1 MSEDASLLW
10 AEVAV
15 FSALEKTLHYLV
27 PEELAPLTAV
37 GARVL
42 VPLGRRQSTGLV
54 LHVSSDPP
62 PIPKDVKARFIHSL
76 LDPSPVVPREL
87 IELCRWISSYYF
99 YPLGEVLQASLP
111 SGLTNPPEPFFRLL
125 SSHHVHGLSGV
136 SRELLDSIGRKRG
149 AGFKALQRQFP
160 SLKNLRTHLNRLE
173 AEGFIERV
181 HVHEDSLP
189 APKILKS
196 VRLLRRPENI
206 PSRSKNLLQLL
217 EFLEGQEGGS
227 LVSDL
232 RRSVSNADY
241 WIRKL
246 KDEGCLE
253 MVTREVP
260 RETCETDCSQAL
272 CQEKDLE
279 LTGEQAEALNLLLP
293 AMDSGEFKPFVLFGV
308 TGSGK
313 TEVYLRLAEHA
324 LKAGRSVLLLVPEI
338 ALSTQLEALFQK
350 RFGARLAVWHS
361 GLPSSTRYHMWQE
374 IHQGKRR
381 VVLGVRSA
389 VFMPLKNPGLI
400 IVDEEHDSAY
410 KQEDRLRYNARDV
423 ALMRASSLKIP
434 IVLGSATPSLQ
445 TFLHGTSGNYGA
457 VQLRERVL
465 ERPLPRMETV
475 DMRRERGRQRI
486 LSHHLQKALVETVE
500 AGEQAL
506 LFLNRRGFATFLLC
520 NACGNVVQCSGC
532 SVSMTYHQQAA
543 RLLCH
548 YCGEKRPLPEKCSQC
563 GAAPLLPFGFGTER
577 VEEELRQILP
587 HTATVRMDRDTVT
600 HPGQIARL
608 LNRMRSQEAQIL
620 IGTQMVAKGHDFPHI
635 TLVGVVNA
643 DTSLQLA
650 DFRAGET
657 TVQLLIQVAGRAGRG
672 TKPGRV
678 ILQTYNPAHY
688 TMEAV
693 RSMDYGNF
701 CHTELESRQ
710 RLQYPPY
717 TRLLKLLVT
726 SHKEKATEEGAYRL
740 AALCREMA
748 HRFRGENRHVAVLG
762 PSPAP
767 LAKLKNRYR
776 WHIFLKAWTSRDLQT
791 FTQAVLEESGRDPVL
806 RRVQLSTDRDPL
818 VSL

>member
-1 MSEDASLLW
+1 MSDEASSLW

-15 FSALEKTLHYLV
+15 FSALQKTLHYLV
-27 PEELAPLTAV
+27 PEELAPLAKV
-37 GARVL
+37 GTRVL
-42 VPLGRRQSTGLV
+42 VPLGRRQSAGLV
-54 LHVSSDPP
+54 VHVSSGPP
-62 PIPKDVKARFIHSL
+62 PIPRDVKARFIHAL
-76 LDPSPVVPREL
+76 LDPSPVVPQDL
-87 IELCRWISSYYF
+87 MELCRWISSYYF

-111 SGLTNPPEPFFRLL
+111 ASLTNPPEPFFRLL
-125 SSHHVHGLSGV
+125 SSHPIHELDST
-136 SRELLDSIGRKRG
+136 SQELLDSIGRKTET
-149 AGFKALQRQFP
+149 GFKAIQKQFP
-160 SLKNLRTHLNRLE
+160 SLKNLRTLLNRLE
-173 AEGFIERV
+173 AQGCIERV
-181 HVHEDSLP
+181 HVHEDSIP
-189 APKILKS
+189 APKVLKS
-196 VRLLRRPENI
+196 VRLLRRPEKV
-206 PSRSKNLLQLL
+206 PSRSKNLLELL
-217 EFLEGQEGGS
+217 EFLEKQGNFS
-227 LVSDL
+227 ALSDL

-253 MVTREVP
+253 MVTQEVP
-260 RETCETDCSQAL
+260 RQRECAQSFCRED
-272 CQEKDLE
+272 DLV
-279 LTGEQAEALNLLLP
+279 LTGEQQEALQRMLP
-293 AMDSGEFKPFVLFGV
+293 AMDSGEFKPFLLFGV

-313 TEVYLRLAEHA
+313 TELYLRLAEHA
-324 LKAGRSVLLLVPEI
+324 LKAERSVLLLVPEI
-338 ALSTQLEALFQK
+338 ALSTQLEALFQQ
-350 RFGARLAVWHS
+350 RFGDRLAVWHS
-361 GLPSSTRYHMWQE
+361 GLPPSTRHHMWQE
-374 IHQGKRR
+374 ILEGKRK

-389 VFMPLKNPGLI
+389 VFMPLENPGLI

-445 TFLHGTSGNYGA
+445 TFLHGTSGNYA
-457 VQLRERVL
+457 TLHLRERVQD
-465 ERPLPRMETV
+465 RPLPHMEMV
-475 DMRRERGRQRI
+475 DMRRERGKHRI
-486 LSHHLQKALVETVE
+486 LSRHLQKALVETVE

-520 NACGNVVQCSGC
+520 NACGNVEQCSGC
-532 SVSMTYHQQAA
+532 SVSMTYHQQAG

-548 YCGEKRPLPEKCSQC
+548 YCGETRPLPEKCSQC

-587 HTATVRMDRDTVT
+587 HAATVRMDRDTVT
-600 HPGQIARL
+600 GPGQIIRL

-620 IGTQMVAKGHDFPHI
+620 IGTQMVAKGHDFPNI

-672 TKPGRV
+672 AKPGRV

-693 RSMDYGNF
+693 RSMDYGSF
-701 CHTELESRQ
+701 CHKELESRE

-726 SHKEKATEEGAYRL
+726 SPKEKATEEGAFRL
-740 AALCREMA
+740 AALCRELA